1 MANNKI
7 KLKKNNKREMC
18 RNIKT
23 QKTDEQQ
30 LNTSTIEGDHRYSG
44 RANYFNL
51 NYHDN
56 PNQSIDQS

>member
-1 MANNKI
+1 
-7 KLKKNNKREMC
+7 MC

-30 LNTSTIEGDHRYSG
+30 LNTSTIKGDHRYSG

-56 PNQSIDQS
+56 PNQSIDQSW